1 VTLTNRLTLFFLS
14 ALTVVLI
21 GFSLA
26 LFVLAQHHLQRQA
39 DERLAAALS
48 VLKSAVEM
56 TDEGVE
62 WEPFD
67 RNLAFS
73 EPAAGESVTWLVTDP
88 EGRVV
93 DRAGSPAVL
102 EFATSAASAL
112 RASQRDAA
120 RFEWNGAR
128 WLFRQL
134 WIESPGPVVASP
146 TQDEREHK
154 YQGLAI
160 TVGLSLAPVQAD
172 LRALAVVLAA
182 LTAAILLLGL
192 IGGRAVCRRA
202 LRPVTVMADAAR
214 RMNAAALDQ
223 RLPINH
229 SGDELEDLARAFN
242 GLLERVHDAFER
254 QRRFTGE
261 ASHQL
266 RTPLAAMLGQ
276 VEVAL
281 RRERPLEEYRRVL
294 GSVQQQS
301 ERLQRIIEAMLFLA
315 RADAEAQ
322 LPQRD
327 WLDLAQWLPQHL
339 ALWSEHPRFAD
350 ISLEVQSARVRVHV
364 VLLGELVN
372 VLLDNAVKHSAPGTP
387 IAIRVEESA
396 GTAVLS
402 VTDRGIGVNTED
414 LPHLFEAFF
423 RSSSARASGV
433 EGLGLGLSVAR
444 RIVEAFGGTI
454 RVDSQPGS
462 GSCFS
467 VRLPSLQE

>member
-1 VTLTNRLTLFFLS
+1 
-14 ALTVVLI
+14 
-21 GFSLA
+21 
-26 LFVLAQHHLQRQA
+26 
-39 DERLAAALS
+39 
-48 VLKSAVEM
+48 
-56 TDEGVE
+56 
-62 WEPFD
+62 
-67 RNLAFS
+67 
-73 EPAAGESVTWLVTDP
+73 
-88 EGRVV
+88 
-93 DRAGSPAVL
+93 
-102 EFATSAASAL
+102 
-112 RASQRDAA
+112 
-120 RFEWNGAR
+120 
-128 WLFRQL
+128 
-134 WIESPGPVVASP
+134 
-146 TQDEREHK
+146 
-154 YQGLAI
+154 
-160 TVGLSLAPVQAD
+160 LSLAPVQAD